1 MRNMFKFRTCVHNVA
16 NGKAIK
22 RRKVANS
29 FEMTMKEADIDQN
42 GIQTEAC
49 LCTNRFKCLL
59 YYFCFGRIDNSTRFC
74 YFFIGVSTPGKNRT
88 QFIDQYNTTANKR
101 ISYSSRLFEVT
112 CCRIKN
118 GGGSQ
123 HPSIDCQLFVH
134 CFVVYFSVVW
144 EWCTL
149 NISFTILYVFIL
161 LEFHYSLL
169 VIMV

>member
-1 MRNMFKFRTCVHNVA
+1 
-16 NGKAIK
+16 
-22 RRKVANS
+22 
-29 FEMTMKEADIDQN
+29 MKEADIDHN

-49 LCTNRFKCLL
+49 LFTNRFKCLL
-59 YYFCFGRIDNSTRFC
+59 YYFCFGRIVNSTRFC

-112 CCRIKN
+112 CCRIKMAGVVN
-118 GGGSQ
+118 IRPQIVSCL
-123 HPSIDCQLFVH
+123 SIVLWSI
-134 CFVVYFSVVW
+134 FSVVW

>member
-1 MRNMFKFRTCVHNVA
+1 
-16 NGKAIK
+16 
-22 RRKVANS
+22 
-29 FEMTMKEADIDQN
+29 MTMKEADIDQN

-112 CCRIKN
+112 CCRIKIVGLSTSVHRLLVVCPLFCGLFLLLYGN
-118 GGGSQ
+118 GV
-123 HPSIDCQLFVH
+123 PSIFHSLYCMYSF
-134 CFVVYFSVVW
+134 FW
-144 EWCTL
+144 
-149 NISFTILYVFIL
+149 NFTILCL
-161 LEFHYSLL
+161 L
-169 VIMV
+169 

>member
-1 MRNMFKFRTCVHNVA
+1 
-16 NGKAIK
+16 
-22 RRKVANS
+22 
-29 FEMTMKEADIDQN
+29 MTMKEADIDQN

-112 CCRIKN
+112 CCRIKIVGVVNIRPQIVSCLSIVLWSIFLLYGN
-118 GGGSQ
+118 GA
-123 HPSIDCQLFVH
+123 PSIFYSLYCMYS
-134 CFVVYFSVVW
+134 CFW
-144 EWCTL
+144 
-149 NISFTILYVFIL
+149 NFTILCL
-161 LEFHYSLL
+161 
-169 VIMV
+169 

>member
-1 MRNMFKFRTCVHNVA
+1 
-16 NGKAIK
+16 
-22 RRKVANS
+22 
-29 FEMTMKEADIDQN
+29 MKEADIDQN

-118 GGGSQ
+118 GGGCQ
-123 HPSIDCQLFVH
+123 HPAIDCQLFVH